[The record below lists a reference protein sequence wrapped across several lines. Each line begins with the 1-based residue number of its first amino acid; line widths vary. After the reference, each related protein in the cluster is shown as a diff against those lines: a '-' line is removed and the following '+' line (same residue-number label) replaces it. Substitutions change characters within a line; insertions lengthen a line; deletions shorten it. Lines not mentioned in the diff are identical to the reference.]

1 MPGQKSNNIKLGLF
15 VLAGVLLLVF
25 ALYMLG
31 KNKNLF
37 GSNFQLKARFTN
49 ISGLTKGNNIRFS
62 GIQVGT
68 VKNIQVIDD
77 TTIEVVM
84 LIDEKIKS
92 FLHKNAVASI
102 GSEGLMGNK
111 IINILPGPGAAKE
124 VDENDVLSVKKT
136 INTDDMLQTLN
147 KTNDNVAVISEDLK
161 SVVQR
166 INNSAALWGVLNER
180 SLAANL
186 KVSLNN
192 IRLASENTKDMT
204 AGLYSIINDIKNGK
218 GSVGALLTDTTLSY
232 NLNEAIAKIKSVG
245 DNANGLANELDEM
258 ARNVQYDISNGKGT
272 VNALLKDSMIVIKL
286 NASLDNIQKGT
297 YSFSQDMEAL
307 KHNFL
312 LRGYF
317 RRQEKNQKKEME
329 KMKQAT
335 ADKKD

>member
-124 VDENDVLSVKKT
+124 IDENDVLSVKKT

-166 INNSAALWGVLNER
+166 INNSAALWEILNER

-204 AGLYSIINDIKNGK
+204 AGLYSIINDVKNGK

-258 ARNVQYDISNGKGT
+258 ARRVQYDISNGKGT